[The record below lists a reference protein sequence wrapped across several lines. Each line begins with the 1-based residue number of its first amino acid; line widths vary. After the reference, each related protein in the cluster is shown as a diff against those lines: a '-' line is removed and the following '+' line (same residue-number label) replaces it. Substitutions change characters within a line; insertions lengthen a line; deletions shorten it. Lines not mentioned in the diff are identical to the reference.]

1 VPVLPDQLGQRFIVL
16 QKLFVFI
23 GWFVILAAVNK
34 FLIEPLWGEL
44 AFTAVSAGAMV
55 YVLGKMGDVREG

>member
-1 VPVLPDQLGQRFIVL
+1 VL